1 MMPLLFRKIS
11 FLALLLLLTG
21 CSTVIPVHEGET
33 PEVLS
38 GGDFRLTTFA
48 ANSPMLATETATNTN
63 AAILYPSEGYRLGI
77 GILERLQLNVE
88 MLAAA
93 ASVGA
98 SYSLKYQWLGDN
110 YFSAKK
116 GNRSQS
122 TIVRSLSSAGVDI
135 DVNEEGNVYP
145 YADLVAKGIDIA
157 HLFGYRT
164 ANWFGLYGG
173 PKFITGDV
181 TAEYKNVEDG
191 PVIETEKRK
200 FSGVGVIAGLHFSF
214 TSDHIGLDIIA
225 EYDGFQLPASYG
237 PDKVW
242 YNGYTLAVGI
252 PFGF

>member
-1 MMPLLFRKIS
+1 MTLQLFRK
-11 FLALLLLLTG
+11 FACTGLLLLLTA

-38 GGDFRLTTFA
+38 GGDFRFTTFA

-63 AAILYPSEGYRLGI
+63 AAILLPSEGYRIGI
-77 GILERLQLNVE
+77 GILERLQFNVE
-88 MLAAA
+88 LLAAG

-110 YFSAKK
+110 YFDAKK
-116 GNRSQS
+116 GNRSQA
-122 TIVRSLSSAGVDI
+122 TILRSLSSAGVDL
-135 DVNEEGNVYP
+135 DVNEEGNIYP
-145 YADLVAKGIDIA
+145 YADLEATGIDIS

-164 ANWFGLYGG
+164 ANWFGIYGG
-173 PKFITGDV
+173 PKFITGDL